1 MIDQHILIAVDGIV
15 FTILKQKLHILLI
28 QRAIEPFKDMRA
40 LPGWFV
46 LDTENL
52 DQAAYRE
59 LEEETNVSNAYLEQL
74 YTFSSVD
81 RDPRGRVIATAYMA
95 LLPYAQFDIKSWTDA
110 KNAQLFPIDALP
122 KLWFDHNEV
131 ISYAIKR
138 LQRKLEY
145 TNVAQYLLPK
155 TFTLTDLQEV
165 YQIVFGKEF
174 DTRNFR
180 KKLDKLDIVEETGER
195 VIRGAHRP
203 AMLYQFKNKN
213 LTIVEIL

>member
-1 MIDQHILIAVDGIV
+1 MIPQHILIAVDGIV
-15 FTILKQKLHILLI
+15 FTIVQQKLHVLLI
-28 QRAIEPFKDMRA
+28 QRAIEPFKDKRA
-40 LPGWFV
+40 LPGGFV
-46 LDTENL
+46 LDSEDL
-52 DQAAYRE
+52 EQAAYRE

-74 YTFSSVD
+74 YTFSAVD

-95 LLPYAQFDIKSWTDA
+95 LLPYEQFDIKSGSDA
-110 KNAQLFPIDALP
+110 KNVQLFPVDALP
-122 KLWFDHNEV
+122 ELWFDHKEV
-131 ISYAIKR
+131 IGYAIQR

-165 YQIVFGKEF
+165 YQIVFWKEF

-180 KKLDKLDIVEETGER
+180 KKLDKLDIVEETGEK

-203 AMLYQFKNKN
+203 AMLYRFKEHALK
-213 LTIVEIL
+213 IVEIL

>member
-1 MIDQHILIAVDGIV
+1 MDGIV
-15 FTILKQKLHILLI
+15 FTIMQQKLHILLI
-28 QRAIEPFKDMRA
+28 QRAIEPFKEMRA
-40 LPGWFV
+40 LPWWFV
-46 LDTENL
+46 LENETL

-59 LEEETNVSNAYLEQL
+59 LEEETHVSNAYLEQL
-74 YTFSSVD
+74 YTFSAVD
-81 RDPRGRVIATAYMA
+81 RDPRGRVISTAYMA
-95 LLPYAQFDIKSWTDA
+95 LLPYQQFDVKSWSDA
-110 KNAQLFPIDALP
+110 KNVQLFPVDALP
-122 KLWFDHNEV
+122 PLAFDHQEV
-131 ISYAIKR
+131 ITYALQR

-180 KKLDKLDIVEETGER
+180 KKLDKLDIVEETWER
-195 VIRGAHRP
+195 VIRGEHRP
-203 AMLYQFKNKN
+203 AMLYRFKEKN